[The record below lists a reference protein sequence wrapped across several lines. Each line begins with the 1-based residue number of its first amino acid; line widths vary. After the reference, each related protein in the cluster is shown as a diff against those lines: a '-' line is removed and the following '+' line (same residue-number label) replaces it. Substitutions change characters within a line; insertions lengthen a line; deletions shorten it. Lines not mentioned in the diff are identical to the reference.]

1 MVFKTQCYFIIDI
14 IGSIISFSS
23 ILQWPC
29 AILKLNVHIYF
40 ILPIML
46 LFFLICYLVS
56 ESWNNLKSQ
65 YLNLALLMV
74 KLFFKYGLPFHP

>member
-1 MVFKTQCYFIIDI
+1 MVFNTQRYFIVDI

-23 ILQWPC
+23 ILQWPY
-29 AILKLNVHIYF
+29 AILKLNICIYC

-46 LFFLICYLVS
+46 LFFVICYLIS
-56 ESWNNLKSQ
+56 ESWSNLKPQ

-74 KLFFKYGLPFHP
+74 KLLFKYGLPFHP